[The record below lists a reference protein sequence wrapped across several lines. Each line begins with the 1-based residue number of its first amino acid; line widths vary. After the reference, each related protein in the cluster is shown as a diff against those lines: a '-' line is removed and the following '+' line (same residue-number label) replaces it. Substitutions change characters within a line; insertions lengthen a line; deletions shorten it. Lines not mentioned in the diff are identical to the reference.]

1 MNNGINSLDTFPP
14 LISLTGGTVDATGP
28 TGAQVPYVISA
39 IDNSGRVATL
49 SCDIPSGSVFPIG
62 ATPIMC
68 TASDYCGNS
77 GSQRFNITV
86 IDQPPVL
93 SLPNNVHAT
102 ATVSSGTVVN
112 YSVAATDAVSGNL
125 PIGCAPAS
133 GSIFPI
139 GTTTVTCSATDG
151 AGHMATGS
159 FNVSV

>member
-1 MNNGINSLDTFPP
+1 
-14 LISLTGGTVDATGP
+14 
-28 TGAQVPYVISA
+28 
-39 IDNSGRVATL
+39 
-49 SCDIPSGSVFPIG
+49 
-62 ATPIMC
+62 
-68 TASDYCGNS
+68 
-77 GSQRFNITV
+77 GSQSFNITV

-125 PIGCAPAS
+125 PVGCAPAS

-151 AGHMATGS
+151 AGHTSSGT
-159 FNVSV
+159 FNVSVFGCIGCTIPTFAPPVSYPLGYVGQDHNKMEVGDFNNDGKADIVVLSG